1 MRNGE
6 LISPIT
12 PSAESYSSQK
22 EVIVMAGLAAF
33 AKASAAE

>member
-22 EVIVMAGLAAF
+22 EVIVMRAAAF